1 MDEFCER
8 GGNEED
14 QGCFP
19 EEVLLSTE
27 ELTLFLSQ
35 TKLCHE
41 AKAGQVSTSPER
53 ALPDLGGTERWTSL
67 LTYHPLAS

>member
-1 MDEFCER
+1 MDECCVG

-27 ELTLFLSQ
+27 ELTLCPSQ

-41 AKAGQVSTSPER
+41 AKAGQVPTSPER
-53 ALPDLGGTERWTSL
+53 ALPGLEGTERWTSL